1 MYRTGGHG
9 ALTLWFNIKLSPPN
23 GLILYE
29 KWFNVKLPARNGL
42 MLNQIPS
49 CTKISKIIRGP
60 TLRMN

>member
-29 KWFNVKLPARNGL
+29 KWFNVKLPAREGL
-42 MLNQIPS
+42 ILNHSPL
-49 CTKISKIIRGP
+49 CTRISNFDHP
-60 TLRMN
+60 TTLG